1 MRFLRRLMLERRAGI
16 RAVVAVESACLW
28 LWRQLRRSAIFIATG
43 QRKAR
48 RAPLGAAFNFAW
60 LRRAAR
66 NLVLLGS
73 IMLVGFLTAWFFL
86 PRPPLLDDVPF
97 SAVARDRNGALMR
110 LTTASDQR
118 YRLPVR
124 LGEVPQDLIL
134 AVTTQED
141 HRYRSHF
148 GVDFGALLRASIDFV
163 QGHPRSGAST
173 LTMQVARLRFHLQT
187 RSVTGKLVQIYRAL
201 EIERHYSKDQILEAY
216 FNLAPYGRNIE
227 GVSAASLIYFDKS
240 PARLSR
246 QEILALAVLPQSPAK
261 RTPRNGLEPAALIE
275 ARSRLNKL
283 VWNDS
288 LADLPLHYCQ
298 LKDLPYLAPHLVQR
312 VLKNQDGETRLTVDA
327 GIQRVAFDE
336 VQRFLAGHQSSGL
349 NNAACLLVDTRSMEV
364 LASVGSGSFWNSEIR
379 GQNDGTRQLRSP
391 GSSLK
396 PFVYAMALDRGLIGP
411 STLLYDVPGRF
422 GNYLPENSDGKFDGP
437 IPARLAL
444 VRSRNLPA
452 VTLASH
458 LGPDALY
465 QFLESAQVHG
475 LDRVNNYGLSAVLG
489 TVDISMQDLVRL
501 YAGLVNH
508 GQIKQLRVKI
518 SDPADSGIRLLSPEA
533 AFITLDMM
541 STSEAGIRL
550 PTAPTVNIP
559 YKTGTSTGFRD
570 AWCTGVIGRYVLA
583 VWVGRFDGRSNPS
596 LTGRTAAV
604 PLFIRLASRLA
615 EERKVTVVP
624 LSPPAGANL
633 RQVDVC
639 SVSGCLPGPYCT
651 HTKKEW
657 VIPGVSPITRCH
669 IHTAGGNEAWDSE
682 AEHFFETIGLGRKS
696 SGGDLSRRL
705 VRHSSGIGDEG
716 GSEAEADGGE
726 ELRILPVARDV
737 SWQTNQAATEH
748 VVPLRARTAAGAS
761 RVYWFAN
768 RDFIGSVGSG
778 ETFYWSPAP
787 GTYTVAATDDHGQS
801 DSVQITVEGDR

>member
-1 MRFLRRLMLERRAGI
+1 MRSIVERCLACEADAVGTVEREDAIPPRRRRVRQRLICASIAG
-16 RAVVAVESACLW
+16 
-28 LWRQLRRSAIFIATG
+28 AIVF
-43 QRKAR
+43 
-48 RAPLGAAFNFAW
+48 
-60 LRRAAR
+60 
-66 NLVLLGS
+66 VSLLA
-73 IMLVGFLTAWFFL
+73 AWFFL
-86 PRPPLLDDVPF
+86 PCPPLLDGVPF
-97 SAVARDRNGALMR
+97 SAVARDRNGTLLR
-110 LTTASDQR
+110 LNTASDQR
-118 YRLPVR
+118 YRQRISLS
-124 LGEVPQDLIL
+124 EIPQDLIL

-141 HRYRSHF
+141 RHYRSHV
-148 GVDFGALLRASIDFV
+148 GVDFEALLRATVDFV

-173 LTMQVARLRFHLQT
+173 LTMQVARLRFHLRT
-187 RSVTGKLVQIYRAL
+187 RSIIGKLFQIYRAL

-227 GVSAASLIYFDKS
+227 GIGAASLIYFDKS

-261 RTPRNGLEPAALIE
+261 RTPKVGLEPAALVE
-275 ARSRLNKL
+275 ARRRLNAL
-283 VWNDS
+283 LWDDP
-288 LADLPLHYCQ
+288 LADLPLHFRQ
-298 LKDLPYLAPHLVQR
+298 IKDLPYLAPHLVR
-312 VLKNQDGETRLTVDA
+312 TVLKNQEGETRLTVDA
-327 GIQRVAFDE
+327 GIQRVAVDE
-336 VQRFLAGHQSSGL
+336 IQHFLISRQSSGL

-364 LASVGSGSFWNSEIR
+364 LASVGSGSFWNSVIK

-396 PFVYAMALDRGLIGP
+396 PFVYAMALDHGLIGP

-422 GNYLPENSDGKFDGP
+422 GNYSPENSDGKFDGP

-452 VTLASH
+452 VTLASR
-458 LGPDALY
+458 LGPDSLY
-465 QFLESAQVHG
+465 QFLESAKVRG
-475 LDRVNNYGLSAVLG
+475 LNEVDNYGLSAVLG

-508 GQIKQLRVKI
+508 GRIKALRVKM
-518 SDPADSGIRLLSPEA
+518 SDPADAGTRLLSSEA

-559 YKTGTSTGFRD
+559 YKTGTSTGYRD
-570 AWCTGVIGRYVLA
+570 AWCTGVIGHYVLS

-596 LTGRTAAV
+596 LTGRDAAV
-604 PLFIRLASRLA
+604 PLFLRLASRLA
-615 EERKVTVVP
+615 EERQVTVAP
-624 LSPPAGANL
+624 LSPPPGANL

-639 SVSGCLPGPYCT
+639 SVSGCFPGPYCT

-657 VIPGVSPITRCH
+657 IIPGVSPITRCH
-669 IHTAGGNEAWDSE
+669 IHTGGGAEAWDSE
-682 AEHFFETIGLGRKS
+682 AEHFFETIGLGRKTANVAN
-696 SGGDLSRRL
+696 RN
-705 VRHSSGIGDEG
+705 
-716 GSEAEADGGE
+716 E

-737 SWQTNQAATEH
+737 SWQANQPANEH
-748 VVPLRARTAAGAS
+748 VLALHARTGAGAT

-768 RDFIGSVGSG
+768 RDFIGSAGSG

-787 GTYTVAATDDHGQS
+787 GTYTVAATDDRGQS
-801 DSVQITVEGDR
+801 DSTQITVEGER

>member
-1 MRFLRRLMLERRAGI
+1 MGTTGQRSNNVLRAGTTGAARSASQARQRSTGAGAAGKVLRRLI
-16 RAVVAVESACLW
+16 VA
-28 LWRQLRRSAIFIATG
+28 SAI
-43 QRKAR
+43 
-48 RAPLGAAFNFAW
+48 
-60 LRRAAR
+60 
-66 NLVLLGS
+66 VSVSLLA
-73 IMLVGFLTAWFFL
+73 AWFFL
-86 PRPPLLDDVPF
+86 PRPPLLDDIPF
-97 SAVARDRNGALMR
+97 SAVARDRNGGLMR
-110 LTTASDQR
+110 LSTASDQR

-124 LGEVPQDLIL
+124 LNTVPQDLIV
-134 AVTTQED
+134 AVTAQED

-148 GVDFGALLRASIDFV
+148 GVDFGALLRASIGFI

-187 RSVTGKLVQIYRAL
+187 RSISGKLVQIYRAL
-201 EIERHYSKDQILEAY
+201 EIERHYSKNQILEAY

-227 GVSAASLIYFDKS
+227 GLSAASLIYFDKS

-261 RTPRNGLEPAALIE
+261 RTPRAGLEPAALIE

-283 VWNDS
+283 LWNDP
-288 LADLPLHYCQ
+288 LADLPLRYRQ
-298 LKDLPYLAPHLVQR
+298 LKDLPYLAPHLVQK
-312 VLKNQDGETRLTVDA
+312 VLKNQDGEMRLTVDA
-327 GIQRVAFDE
+327 GIQRVALDE
-336 VQRFLAGHQSSGL
+336 IQHFLASRQSSGL
-349 NNAACLLVDTRSMEV
+349 NNAACLLVDTRSMDV
-364 LASVGSGSFWNSEIR
+364 LASVGSGSFWNNTIQ

-452 VTLASH
+452 VTLASR

-465 QFLESAQVHG
+465 RFLDSAQVHG
-475 LDRVNNYGLSAVLG
+475 LNQVNNYGLSAVLG

-508 GQIKQLRVKI
+508 GQIKELRVKM
-518 SDPADSGIRLLSPEA
+518 SNPADSGIRLLSPEA

-657 VIPGVSPITRCH
+657 IIPGVSPITRCH
-669 IHTAGGNEAWDSE
+669 IHTAAGNEAWDSE
-682 AEHFFETIGLGRKS
+682 SAHFFETIGLGRKS
-696 SGGDLSRRL
+696 SGGD
-705 VRHSSGIGDEG
+705 G
-716 GSEAEADGGE
+716 GGE
-726 ELRILPVARDV
+726 ELHILPVALDV
-737 SWQTNQAATEH
+737 SWRTNQAASEH
-748 VVPLRARTAAGAS
+748 VIPLRARTAAGAKE
-761 RVYWFAN
+761 VYWFAN
-768 RDFIGSVGSG
+768 RDFIGSAGPG

-787 GTYTVAATDDHGQS
+787 GTYTIAATDDRGQS

>member
-1 MRFLRRLMLERRAGI
+1 MGTSGQRSNNVLRAGTTGAGRSASQARQRSTGAGAAGKVLRRLI
-16 RAVVAVESACLW
+16 VA
-28 LWRQLRRSAIFIATG
+28 SAI
-43 QRKAR
+43 
-48 RAPLGAAFNFAW
+48 
-60 LRRAAR
+60 
-66 NLVLLGS
+66 VSVSLLA
-73 IMLVGFLTAWFFL
+73 AWFFL
-86 PRPPLLDDVPF
+86 PRPPLLDDIPF
-97 SAVARDRNGALMR
+97 SAVARDRNGGLMR
-110 LTTASDQR
+110 LSTASDQR

-124 LGEVPQDLIL
+124 LNTVPQDLIV
-134 AVTTQED
+134 AVTAQED

-148 GVDFGALLRASIDFV
+148 GVDFGALLRASIGFI

-187 RSVTGKLVQIYRAL
+187 RSISGKLVQIYRAL

-227 GVSAASLIYFDKS
+227 GLSAASLIYFDKS

-261 RTPRNGLEPAALIE
+261 RTPRDGLEPAALIE

-283 VWNDS
+283 LWNDP
-288 LADLPLHYCQ
+288 LADLPLRYRQ
-298 LKDLPYLAPHLVQR
+298 LKDLPYLAPHLVQK

-327 GIQRVAFDE
+327 GIQRVALDE
-336 VQRFLAGHQSSGL
+336 IQHFLASRQSSGL
-349 NNAACLLVDTRSMEV
+349 NNAACLLVDTRSMDV
-364 LASVGSGSFWNSEIR
+364 LASVGSGSFWNNTIQ

-452 VTLASH
+452 VTLASR

-465 QFLESAQVHG
+465 RFLDSAQVHG
-475 LDRVNNYGLSAVLG
+475 LNQVNNYGLSAVLG

-508 GQIKQLRVKI
+508 GQIKELRVKM
-518 SDPADSGIRLLSPEA
+518 SNPADSGIRLLSPEA

-657 VIPGVSPITRCH
+657 IIPGVSPITRCH
-669 IHTAGGNEAWDSE
+669 IHTAAGNEAWDSE
-682 AEHFFETIGLGRKS
+682 SAHFFETIGLGRKS
-696 SGGDLSRRL
+696 SGGD
-705 VRHSSGIGDEG
+705 G
-716 GSEAEADGGE
+716 GGE
-726 ELRILPVARDV
+726 ELHILPVALDV
-737 SWQTNQAATEH
+737 SWRTNQAASEH
-748 VVPLRARTAAGAS
+748 VIPLRARTAAGAKE
-761 RVYWFAN
+761 VYWFAN
-768 RDFIGSVGSG
+768 RDFIGSAGPG

-787 GTYTVAATDDHGQS
+787 GTYTIAATDDRGQS

>member
-1 MRFLRRLMLERRAGI
+1 MEITGQQSNNAFKAGTRGACRSASQARQRSKVFRRFLVAG
-16 RAVVAVESACLW
+16 AVVS
-28 LWRQLRRSAIFIATG
+28 S
-43 QRKAR
+43 
-48 RAPLGAAFNFAW
+48 
-60 LRRAAR
+60 
-66 NLVLLGS
+66 LL
-73 IMLVGFLTAWFFL
+73 ITAWFFL
-86 PRPPLLDDVPF
+86 SHPPLLDDVPF

-110 LTTASDQR
+110 LTTASDQC

-124 LGEVPQDLIL
+124 LSEVPQDLIL

-148 GVDFGALLRASIDFV
+148 GVDLGALMRAGIDFV

-173 LTMQVARLRFHLQT
+173 LTMQVARLRYHLHT
-187 RSVTGKLVQIYRAL
+187 RSIPGKLIQIYRAL

-216 FNLAPYGRNIE
+216 FNLAPYGRNFE
-227 GVSAASLIYFDKS
+227 GISAASLIYFDKS
-240 PARLSR
+240 PAKLSR

-275 ARSRLNKL
+275 ARSRLNKQL
-283 VWNDS
+283 WNDP
-288 LADLPLHYCQ
+288 LADLPLHYRQ

-312 VLKNQDGETRLTVDA
+312 VLKNQNGETRLTVDA
-327 GIQRVAFDE
+327 GIQRTALDE
-336 VQRFLAGHQSSGL
+336 IQRFLASRQSSGL
-349 NNAACLLVDTRSMEV
+349 NNAACLLVDTRSMDV
-364 LASVGSGSFWNSEIR
+364 LASVGSGSFWDSTIK
-379 GQNDGTRQLRSP
+379 GQNDGTTQLRSP

-422 GNYLPENSDGKFDGP
+422 GNYLPENSDGKFEGP

-452 VTLASH
+452 VTLASR
-458 LGPDALY
+458 LGSDALY

-475 LDRVNNYGLSAVLG
+475 LNRVNNYGLSAVLG
-489 TVDISMQDLVRL
+489 TVEISMQDLVLL

-508 GQIKQLRVKI
+508 GCMKALRVNM
-518 SDPADSGIRLLSPEA
+518 SDPAGSGIRLLSPEA

-550 PTAPTVNIP
+550 PTAPGVNIP

-624 LSPPAGANL
+624 LSPPPGANL
-633 RQVDVC
+633 RQVDIC

-657 VIPGVSPITRCH
+657 IIPGVSPITRCH

-696 SGGDLSRRL
+696 SSGD
-705 VRHSSGIGDEG
+705 GN
-716 GSEAEADGGE
+716 E
-726 ELRILPVARDV
+726 ELHILPVARDV
-737 SWQTNQAATEH
+737 SWQTNQAAGEH
-748 VVPLRARTAAGAS
+748 VIPLRARTAAGAKE
-761 RVYWFAN
+761 VYWFAN
-768 RDFIGSVGSG
+768 RDFIGSAGSG

-787 GTYTVAATDDHGQS
+787 GTYTVAATDDRGQS

>member
-1 MRFLRRLMLERRAGI
+1 MRSLSDRIALLTTASQ
-16 RAVVAVESACLW
+16 A
-28 LWRQLRRSAIFIATG
+28 RQRSTGADRSASQAR
-43 QRKAR
+43 QRSRVA
-48 RAPLGAAFNFAW
+48 GAAGKVCRW
-60 LRRAAR
+60 LAVAGAVT
-66 NLVLLGS
+66 LVSL
-73 IMLVGFLTAWFFL
+73 LTAWYFL
-86 PRPPLLDDVPF
+86 PCPPLLDGVPF
-97 SAVARDRNGALMR
+97 SAIARDRNGALMR
-110 LTTASDQR
+110 LNTASDQR
-118 YRLPVR
+118 YRLR
-124 LGEVPQDLIL
+124 ISLSEIPQDLIL

-141 HRYRSHF
+141 HHYRSHF
-148 GVDFGALLRASIDFV
+148 GVDFEALLRASMEFV
-163 QGHPRSGAST
+163 QGRPRSGAST

-187 RSVTGKLVQIYRAL
+187 RSIVGKLVQIYRAL

-227 GVSAASLIYFDKS
+227 GTGAASLIYFDKS
-240 PARLSR
+240 PVKLSR
-246 QEILALAVLPQSPAK
+246 QEILALAVLPQSPSK
-261 RTPRNGLEPAALIE
+261 RTPRDGLEPAALTQ
-275 ARSRLNKL
+275 ARRRLNQL
-283 VWNDS
+283 LWNDP
-288 LADLPLHYCQ
+288 LADLPLHYRQ
-298 LKDLPYLAPHLVQR
+298 VKDLPYLAPHLVQR

-327 GIQRVAFDE
+327 GIQRVAVDE
-336 VQRFLAGHQSSGL
+336 IQRFLASRRSSGL
-349 NNAACLLVDTRSMEV
+349 NNAACLLVDTRSMDV
-364 LASVGSGSFWNSEIR
+364 LASVGSGSFWNNAIKGE
-379 GQNDGTRQLRSP
+379 NDGTRQLRSP

-396 PFVYAMALDRGLIGP
+396 PFVYAMALDHGLIGP

-422 GNYLPENSDGKFDGP
+422 GNYLPENIDGKFDGP

-452 VTLASH
+452 VTLASR
-458 LGPDALY
+458 LGPDSLY
-465 QFLESAQVHG
+465 RFLESAKVRG
-475 LDRVNNYGLSAVLG
+475 LNQVNNYGLSAVLG
-489 TVDISMQDLVRL
+489 TVEISMQDLVRL

-508 GQIKQLRVKI
+508 GRIKALRVKM

-550 PTAPTVNIP
+550 PTSPAVNLP

-570 AWCTGVIGRYVLA
+570 AWCTGVIGYYVLA
-583 VWVGRFDGRSNPS
+583 VWVGSFDGRSNPS
-596 LTGRTAAV
+596 LTGRYAAV

-657 VIPGVSPITRCH
+657 IIPGVSPITRCH

-682 AEHFFETIGLGRKS
+682 AEHYFETVGLERKAANGAIGN
-696 SGGDLSRRL
+696 
-705 VRHSSGIGDEG
+705 
-716 GSEAEADGGE
+716 E

-737 SWQTNQAATEH
+737 SWQANQAANDH
-748 VVPLRARTAAGAS
+748 VIALRARTGAGAT

-768 RDFIGSVGSG
+768 RDFIGSAGPG
-778 ETFYWSPAP
+778 ETFYWSPGP
-787 GTYTVAATDDHGQS
+787 GTYTIAATDDRGQS
-801 DSVQITVEGDR
+801 DSTQITVEGER